1 MSAPLC
7 LWYLLVCI
15 CVQMMSVSCHEPWT
29 NILLGLEGR
38 VLNNGFVCFRRDSHY
53 IAVSFIKIE
62 LFLFLFFAPH
72 RRNII
77 AVSERQ
83 ADGSPASHRRPAVP
97 GHGFRPADDVSGRR
111 GCGLRPPAR
120 SRHPVRRPERP
131 LGRAPVRPAAAG
143 EEVSS
148 SVDPERVSLVCFLSF

>member
-62 LFLFLFFAPH
+62 LFLFFFFCPPTVGTLSLCLSDKPTDPRLHTAALQFLATVFAQQTTFRDAEDAASGPQH
-72 RRNII
+72 
-77 AVSERQ
+77 AAATLSDVLSGPSAERLCDQ
-83 ADGSPASHRRPAVP
+83 
-97 GHGFRPADDVSGRR
+97 
-111 GCGLRPPAR
+111 LLQ
-120 SRHPVRRPERP
+120 VRRCLPQSIQRE
-131 LGRAPVRPAAAG
+131 
-143 EEVSS
+143 
-148 SVDPERVSLVCFLSF
+148 